1 MWILWILFQKI
12 GNTILCTF
20 FYSNP
25 LPTQPHLFAVL
36 LITFH
41 PLKGNFYTCVCSGV
55 PGWPQQAEGAGGV
68 WCRLLRSRLQRQN
81 RATRGRIH
89 WTGNQRILLEGGGEG
104 RPRVTRTTF
113 KGRCR
118 QRHDTDGQTGL
129 PFRVGGGGVK
139 VWGVGVRKVQL
150 FRGQR

>member
-1 MWILWILFQKI
+1 M
-12 GNTILCTF
+12 
-20 FYSNP
+20 
-25 LPTQPHLFAVL
+25 PTSPQQ
-36 LITFH
+36 ITAAEPRYTWPH
-41 PLKGNFYTCVCSGV
+41 PLDRQPEDS
-55 PGWPQQAEGAGGV
+55 
-68 WCRLLRSRLQRQN
+68 SRR
-81 RATRGRIH
+81 
-89 WTGNQRILLEGGGEG
+89 GGGEG